1 MYTFL
6 IKPTNNCNL
15 RCKYCFISNAIK
27 SSSEMMTID
36 IAKHA
41 IKQIA
46 EFIGSKNETT
56 CKILW
61 HGGEPLLWSVSNYES
76 ILSHI
81 NEVYPHIQWDYSIQ
95 RNTIRHTMHL
105 FMATKSF
112 LVTLN

>member
-1 MYTFL
+1 
-6 IKPTNNCNL
+6 
-15 RCKYCFISNAIK
+15 
-27 SSSEMMTID
+27 MMTID

-95 RNTIRHTMHL
+95 TNL
-105 FMATKSF
+105 
-112 LVTLN
+112 TLLTEEHIKIFKKYKVHISTSMDGYERAQRILSVAGGSVKLS